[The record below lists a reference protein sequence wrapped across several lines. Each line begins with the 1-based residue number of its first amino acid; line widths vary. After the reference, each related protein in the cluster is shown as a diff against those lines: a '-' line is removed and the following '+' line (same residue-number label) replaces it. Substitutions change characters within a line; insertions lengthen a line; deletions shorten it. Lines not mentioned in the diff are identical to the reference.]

1 MARRPPVTLSEA
13 VVDARDLMREFL
25 VLTAIAA
32 VCVWVAFDAPSA
44 FSVAIAAVA
53 VVFVSAG
60 GLAAAP
66 GSLRLTVSDDGL
78 TLRAFFV
85 FVRRIP
91 WSAVG
96 SIEVAEGWQGET
108 VAVEVNGAAGEGTIL
123 GLPVDPGLGS
133 RAFVTGFGLTPI
145 QLRDLLRER
154 RDGAGA

>member
-1 MARRPPVTLSEA
+1 MARRPPVRLSEA
-13 VVDARDLMREFL
+13 IVDVRDMVREYL

-32 VCVWVAFDAPSA
+32 VCAWVAIDAPSGVSIA
-44 FSVAIAAVA
+44 IAGVAVTFAAVA
-53 VVFVSAG
+53 

-66 GSLRLTVSDDGL
+66 GSMRLVVDDDGL

-96 SIEVAEGWQGET
+96 SIEVAEGWRGET
-108 VAVEVNGAAGEGTIL
+108 VAVEVNGPAGERTIL
-123 GLPVDPGLGS
+123 GLPIDDGLGS
-133 RAFVTGFGLTPI
+133 RAFVTCFGLTPI
-145 QLRDLLRER
+145 ELRDLLRDR

>member
-1 MARRPPVTLSEA
+1 MARPPVTLSEA
-13 VVDARDLMREFL
+13 IIDPRDLVREYL

-32 VCVWVAFDAPSA
+32 VAVWVAIDAPSA
-44 FSVAIAAVA
+44 FSIAIAGVA
-53 VVFVSAG
+53 VIFASAG
-60 GLAAAP
+60 ALAAAP
-66 GSLRLTVSDDGL
+66 GSLRLTIGDDGL
-78 TLRAFFV
+78 KLRAFFV

-108 VAVEVNGAAGEGTIL
+108 VAVEVNGAPGERTIL

-133 RAFVTGFGLTPI
+133 RAFVTCFGLTPLE
-145 QLRDLLRER
+145 LRDLLRDR